1 MPRSSH
7 NDRPLDSPRCSDER
21 EVPGAAGDARRPPR
35 RAAAV
40 AEGHRHA
47 RGGGR
52 AVRLPAHPDAELRG
66 HRPLLPHLRAGLG
79 HRAEGD
85 VHVHRP
91 GRPLAHAAAGGHR
104 ADRPRLRRARAVPGA
119 AAGEAVHGRADVPVR
134 GAPEGAVPRALQC
147 SVEAIG
153 SADPAVD
160 AEVIHLYTEF
170 ARRVGITRYELQ
182 LNSIGDASCR
192 PAYVERLA
200 AWLDEHADVLD
211 ADARA
216 KRATNPLRV
225 FDVKNPAVR
234 EALRDA
240 PKIGESLCAACRA
253 HFARVCELLGELG
266 VAYRLEPTL
275 VRGLD
280 YYTRTVFEFVGP
292 EEKAQSAICS
302 GGRYDGLIE
311 EIGGPPT
318 PAIGFGAGIERA
330 LLALA
335 GEGVGAEPEPL
346 DVFFAVEPGASA
358 HTAVAAVRRAGF
370 SADTD
375 YAGRSLKGQLG
386 YAQRRARL
394 VVVVAP
400 DGWTLRR
407 HGARDRSIDLR
418 GLLEELSA

>member
-1 MPRSSH
+1 MSARFQAPRGTH
-7 NDRPLDSPRCSDER
+7 DVLPGEQPLWQKVTGTLAE
-21 EVPGAAGDARRPPR
+21 
-35 RAAAV
+35 V
-40 AEGHRHA
+40 AELYGYRRIQTPNFEDTDLFYRTSGQGSDIVQKEMYTFTD
-47 RGGGR
+47 RGGR
-52 AVRLPAHPDAELRG
+52 SLTLR
-66 HRPLLPHLRAGLG
+66 P
-79 HRAEGD
+79 EGTA
-85 VHVHRP
+85 P
-91 GRPLAHAAAGGHR
+91 I
-104 ADRPRLRRARAVPGA
+104 ARAYVEHGLYREPQPVKLYTVAPMYRYA
-119 AAGEAVHGRADVPVR
+119 APQKGRYR
-134 GAPEGAVPRALQC
+134 EHWQC

>member
-104 ADRPRLRRARAVPGA
+104 ADVEHGLYREPQPVKLYTVAPMYRYA
-119 AAGEAVHGRADVPVR
+119 APQKGRYR
-134 GAPEGAVPRALQC
+134 EHWQC

-153 SADPAVD
+153 SADPALD
-160 AEVIHLYTEF
+160 AEVVQLYTEF
-170 ARRVGITRYELQ
+170 ARRVGITQYELQ
-182 LNSIGDASCR
+182 LNSIGDEGCR
-192 PAYVERLA
+192 PDYVARLS
-200 AWLDEHADVLD
+200 AWLDEHEGVLD

-225 FDVKNPAVR
+225 FDVKSPSVR
-234 EALRDA
+234 AALAAA
-240 PKIGESLCAACRA
+240 PKIGESLCA
-253 HFARVCELLGELG
+253 E
-266 VAYRLEPTL
+266 
-275 VRGLD
+275 
-280 YYTRTVFEFVGP
+280 
-292 EEKAQSAICS
+292 
-302 GGRYDGLIE
+302 
-311 EIGGPPT
+311 
-318 PAIGFGAGIERA
+318 
-330 LLALA
+330 
-335 GEGVGAEPEPL
+335 
-346 DVFFAVEPGASA
+346 
-358 HTAVAAVRRAGF
+358 
-370 SADTD
+370 
-375 YAGRSLKGQLG
+375 
-386 YAQRRARL
+386 
-394 VVVVAP
+394 
-400 DGWTLRR
+400 
-407 HGARDRSIDLR
+407 
-418 GLLEELSA
+418 